1 MRLSVE
7 LDQETSLAL
16 QNRAL
21 SERRPMPEQAFVFI
35 RQALGLTFP
44 MVVEPTA
51 APGTS
56 TKRGS

>member
-51 APGTS
+51 IFY
-56 TKRGS
+56 